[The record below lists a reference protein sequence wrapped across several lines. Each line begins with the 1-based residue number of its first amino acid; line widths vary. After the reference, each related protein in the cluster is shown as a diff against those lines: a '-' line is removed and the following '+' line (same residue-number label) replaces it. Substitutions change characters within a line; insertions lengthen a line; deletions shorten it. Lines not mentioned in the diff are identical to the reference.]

1 MPCSHQSH
9 PVAWSTRPPP
19 PAVSSGFSHQCPSLL
34 QRAKANAWMVRFPP
48 LLGSRVSSRDTC
60 EHSAQHPGCFPGT
73 RGSSCCHIVPPCVA
87 LGLEGV
93 LCPAALVSGF
103 SPDPGEQPRV
113 PGREGW
119 WGWTP
124 VHPLPETKGAP
135 TWAASASL
143 GEGDRPQ
150 SPQGPLWLRGGPGK
164 SFLVSGRVAG
174 ETDANSSWLFQ
185 EKPSET
191 GKMPKMVL
199 LDKTGFP
206 APLPPAPRPGRDP
219 LNGRERERAHGAA
232 ECLDCPLFWVPVLG
246 GGGGGVLERKW

>member
-1 MPCSHQSH
+1 M
-9 PVAWSTRPPP
+9 
-19 PAVSSGFSHQCPSLL
+19 
-34 QRAKANAWMVRFPP
+34 
-48 LLGSRVSSRDTC
+48 
-60 EHSAQHPGCFPGT
+60 
-73 RGSSCCHIVPPCVA
+73 A

-103 SPDPGEQPRV
+103 SPDAGEQPRV

-124 VHPLPETKGAP
+124 ARPLPETKRAP

-143 GEGDRPQ
+143 REGDRPQ

-174 ETDANSSWLFQ
+174 ETDANSSWLFR

-191 GKMPKMVL
+191 GKMPKVVL

-206 APLPPAPRPGRDP
+206 VPPPPAPRPGRDP
-219 LNGRERERAHGAA
+219 LNGRERESSWSSGMLR
-232 ECLDCPLFWVPVLG
+232 LPSVLG
-246 GGGGGVLERKW
+246 PGAGWRGWEGGAGAEMVTGFGPPE